1 MTIRFRFTSVFL
13 MLLNMILLVPLSA
26 RAAVE
31 LTFWHGM
38 DSNLNT
44 ELIRLVNRFNE
55 SQTAYHVEP
64 IYKGS
69 YEQTLAAGIAAY
81 RTGNAPD
88 ILQVYDVGTPNMIHS
103 GAIIPV
109 FDLFKQV
116 GIDNDEKAFLP
127 AVALFYSDSQTGH
140 LISQPFNSSTPVL
153 YYNKDAF
160 IKAGLDPDKPPR
172 TWNELAYDAARLR
185 QSGMT
190 CGYTNA
196 GQQGWILLEAFSVWN
211 GLPIATKNNGFDG
224 IDAHLLVNG
233 PLQVAHITQ
242 LAEMMKKNEFSYF
255 GRNDEGTARFYNG
268 DCGILTT
275 SSGGLRKIQNYAKF
289 HYGVGM
295 LPYSEDIKGAPQNT
309 FIGGASLWVMKGK
322 AASHYQGIAE
332 FLHFLTLPENA
343 AEWHQMTGYL
353 PVTQPAYELTREQGF
368 YARYPG
374 SDVAMKQLTN
384 KPPLPY
390 TRGFRLGNMPQIR
403 TIMDEELEKV
413 WAEQETPQQA
423 LDNVVSRGDLLLQHF
438 AQSVSRHS

>member
-1 MTIRFRFTSVFL
+1 MMIRFRFTSVFL

-44 ELIRLVNRFNE
+44 ELMRLVNRFNE
-55 SQTAYHVEP
+55 SQTTYHVEP

-69 YEQTLAAGIAAY
+69 YEQTLSAGIAAY

-88 ILQVYDVGTPNMIHS
+88 ILQVYDVGTTNMIHS
-103 GAIIPV
+103 GAIVPV
-109 FDLFKQV
+109 FELFKQV
-116 GIDNDEKAFLP
+116 GIENDEKAFLP

-160 IKAGLDPDKPPR
+160 VKAGLDPDKPPR
-172 TWNELAYDAARLR
+172 TWNELAYDAARLH
-185 QSGMT
+185 QSGMA

-224 IDAHLLVNG
+224 VDVHLLING

-242 LAEMMKKNEFSYF
+242 LAEMMKNKAFSYF
-255 GRNDEGTARFYNG
+255 GRNDEATARFYNG

-295 LPYSEDIKGAPQNT
+295 LPYSEEANGAPQNT

-353 PVTQPAYELTREQGF
+353 PVTQAAYKLTIERGF